1 MTRVR
6 LFWLGGLVAAAI
18 AVAAAYLLDDAP
30 PREIEAA
37 ALLAEI
43 ATRDVNALPP
53 RAISWSKAGTA
64 YRGDLYGV
72 APSARAAILLV
83 PGAAE
88 TGKDDPRLVNIARA
102 LAEHRFLV
110 LVPDLEGPRTLR
122 VGSGDIQG
130 VADAAVYLASLEPR
144 GTPFGIAAISYGV
157 GPALIAALD
166 KRLVDRITFFV
177 GLGSYYS
184 TTDALTFFT
193 TGYWRADPNG
203 PWQLGTPNAY
213 GKWVFVL
220 ANASRLDDFA
230 DRGRLERIAR
240 AKLADLGADIAPL
253 ESSLGPEGRA
263 VMALLD
269 NRSLARVPDLIATLP
284 PGIGREIRAL
294 DLARR
299 DFSRLNAEV
308 ILIHGRDDAI
318 VPYGESVA
326 LAEDLA
332 GYIGAGRVH
341 LYLLDHLRHASL
353 APEALADAIRL
364 WHAATELLV
373 LRDGGR

>member
-1 MTRVR
+1 MVR
-6 LFWLGGLVAAAI
+6 ARLIWLGGGLAAAI
-18 AVAAAYLLDDAP
+18 AVAAVLLVEQAP

-43 ATRDVNALPP
+43 ATRDVHAFPP
-53 RAISWSKAGTA
+53 RAVSWSEAGHA
-64 YRGDLYGV
+64 YRGDLYGM
-72 APSARAAILLV
+72 APTARAAILLV

-102 LAEHRFLV
+102 LAQHRFLV
-110 LVPDLEGPRTLR
+110 LVPDLEGPRSLR
-122 VGSGDIQG
+122 VSSGDIQG
-130 VADAAVYLASLEPR
+130 VADSAVYLASLEPP

-157 GPALIAALD
+157 GPALIATLD

-177 GLGSYYS
+177 GLGGYYS
-184 TTDALTFFT
+184 TTDTLTFFT
-193 TGYWRADPNG
+193 TGYWRADPDA

-220 ANASRLDDFA
+220 ANAGRLDDFV
-230 DRGRLERIAR
+230 DRRRLERIAR
-240 AKLADLGADIAPL
+240 AKLANLDADIGPL

-284 PGIGREIRAL
+284 PAIGQEIRAL

-299 DFSRLNAEV
+299 DFSRLNAEA
-308 ILIHGRDDAI
+308 ILIHGKDDAI

-326 LAEDLA
+326 LAQALA
-332 GYIGAGRVH
+332 GSIGAGRVH
-341 LYLLDHLRHASL
+341 LYLLDYLRHASL
-353 APEALADAIRL
+353 APEALPDAVRL
-364 WHAATELLV
+364 WRAATELLV